1 MTRKPRNKEDRL
13 VSVRM
18 MVHAYGLMGSIA
30 SAAGFYTYFTI
41 MEVYGFTPSI
51 LMGLLKIEAVVPLNS
66 SMQADPTFNK
76 FVSFDSESSD
86 FGNPFLP
93 LSCQNATFS
102 KSFPS
107 WLNGKNNRYDLRSAY
122 LNCCPTPN

>member
-1 MTRKPRNKEDRL
+1 MTRKPRSREDRL

-41 MEVYGFTPSI
+41 MEIYGFTPTI
-51 LMGLLKIEAVVPLNS
+51 LMGLLSTEAVVPLNS
-66 SMQADPTFNK
+66 NMEADTNFNR

-93 LSCQNATFS
+93 LSCQNATYA

-107 WLNGKNNRYDLRSAY
+107 WLNGKNSKYDLRSAY
-122 LNCCPTPN
+122 LNCCPSPN